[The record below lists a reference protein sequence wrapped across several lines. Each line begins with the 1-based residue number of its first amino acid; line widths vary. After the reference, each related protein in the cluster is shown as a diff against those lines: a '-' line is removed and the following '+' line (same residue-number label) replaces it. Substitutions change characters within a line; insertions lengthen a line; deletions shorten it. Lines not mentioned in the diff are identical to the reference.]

1 MRLHLQVERFMR
13 FWRLYRRNR
22 LAMTG
27 LAILATIVLMGLLA
41 PLFTPYDPFQ
51 TTGKHIVPPQPG
63 FPMGTDDMERDIFT
77 GVLYGCRTSLFVAAT
92 AMLISQSVGAIIGS
106 VSGYYGGLIDDVLMR
121 ITDFF
126 QIIPRFFLALIIA
139 AFIGPSTWNIIFA
152 ITVVSWPSPARLIRS
167 ETLSLKEQTFVEAAR
182 ALGSGSSRIIF
193 REVLPNALHI
203 LIVNASLTM
212 GHAILL
218 EAGLGFLGLSDPSV
232 ISWGYMLYRAMATL
246 RIAWWPLFFTGL
258 IVFLTVFSSNVI
270 GDGLNDALNPRIGI
284 RRVRK

>member
-1 MRLHLQVERFMR
+1 MNPRVERFMR
-13 FWRLYRRNR
+13 FWRLYRRSK
-22 LAMTG
+22 LAVAG
-27 LAILATIVLMGLLA
+27 LFILAAIVISALLA

-51 TTGKHIVPPQPG
+51 LVGKHIVPPQPG
-63 FPMGTDDMERDIFT
+63 FPMGTDDMERDVFT
-77 GVLYGCRTSLFVAAT
+77 GVLYGARTSLFVAAT
-92 AMLISQSVGAIIGS
+92 AMLISQSLGAMMGA
-106 VSGYYGGLIDDVLMR
+106 VSGYSGGLVDDVLMR

-167 ETLSLKEQTFVEAAR
+167 ETLTLKTQTYVEAAK
-182 ALGSGSSRIIF
+182 ALGSGSFRIIF

-218 EAGLGFLGLSDPSV
+218 ESGLGFLGLADPSV
-232 ISWGYMLYRAMATL
+232 MSWGYMLYRAMATL

-258 IVFLTVFSSNVI
+258 MVFLTVFCANVI
-270 GDGLNDALNPRIGI
+270 GDGLNDALNPRIAF
-284 RRVRK
+284 RRARR